1 MGVGILGTKSDLAV
15 LLLLVLQG
23 LPAQGHRLLSRPRNR
38 KRLRYS
44 ETGLADSWVIG
55 HAWSEHFGFGLGV
68 CDPGDRLES

>member
-44 ETGLADSWVIG
+44 EAGLADSRAIG
-55 HAWSEHFGFGLGV
+55 YAWLGHNKLRV
-68 CDPGDRLES
+68 